1 MQPLQALP
9 MSAQAQAEPKPRDVS
24 FKPAEYLKDLD
35 EMEEKARDDSV
46 FVPTEKEFTD
56 EEQEYVR
63 TYVGRRWREYMD
75 EYCLPAVAA
84 MREYLNEDKPA
95 ESKEFETLIFFK
107 HRARSYARTCDSID
121 FLILQ
126 RYYPEDLMDN
136 EEYEEC
142 EDGEERY
149 ERHQYLDEDGY
160 PLPAPPS
167 DDPVETDP
175 RWADI
180 SDYVREFALIA
191 FARKLAVLQEICKG
205 AEVSIRSD
213 QRIRQ
218 VRADR
223 EKRGVKQ
230 ITKVDGNRYT
240 LREIPIDEP
249 VPEGFSVCHY

>member
-1 MQPLQALP
+1 
-9 MSAQAQAEPKPRDVS
+9 MSAAAQAEVEPKPRDAS

-46 FVPTEKEFTD
+46 FVPTEKEFTK

-75 EYCLPAVAA
+75 EYCLPAVTT
-84 MREYLNEDKPA
+84 MRGYLNTEKPA

-107 HRARSYARTCDSID
+107 HRARFYENTCNSVD

-136 EEYEEC
+136 EEYEES
-142 EDGEERY
+142 EDGEERWR
-149 ERHQYLDEDGY
+149 RHQYLDKDGY

-180 SDYVREFALIA
+180 SDYVREYALTA
-191 FARKLAVLQEICKG
+191 FARKLGSLVELCQG
-205 AEVSIRSD
+205 AEVGIRSD
-213 QRIRQ
+213 QRTRQ
-218 VRADR
+218 VRTDR

-240 LREIPIDEP
+240 VREIPIDDP
-249 VPEGFSVCHY
+249 VPEGFKVSHY